1 MKTLNREAIQRM
13 VGVTGGSA
21 GGVVG
26 GGGGSV
32 DLTGYATESWVDER
46 YLSIEFFSSLF
57 KAYDSAAT
65 PNEIVPNGGD
75 TTAITNIK
83 AMFGFW
89 TEQYLSAL
97 GQNSGGGGG
106 ITLNEPLASINNSG
120 LSAPGVSQNGMT
132 IVWDNAN
139 GKWKYGSTG
148 GGGGVTQVNTGTG
161 LTGGPITGTGTISI
175 DSTYQSYISHGETAY
190 GWGDHSQAG
199 YATQTWVGQQG
210 FLISSDL
217 NGYSTQSW
225 VGDNYLPLSGGTL
238 TGDLRLKNSTN
249 YGMHLYFGDD
259 SYCYLYEDTDDH
271 LKIYGSKGVEIT
283 TGSGYNLT
291 WGGNVVATQSWIQSQ
306 SYLTG
311 ITSSMVTTALGFT
324 PLSNSTTFWGQSV
337 SNGAVSGSIE
347 AGNSGGAL
355 TGFHGIEFNTHGS
368 LSGYGG
374 FIDFHYDGSQ
384 SDYTVRLIE
393 ESAGVL
399 RIYGALRIGNA
410 ILSWDSSSNCLK
422 ITGSMYATGGVSA
435 LG

>member
-1 MKTLNREAIQRM
+1 MKSLNREAIQRM

-21 GGVVG
+21 GGVGG

-32 DLTGYATESWVDER
+32 DLTGYATESWVNEN

-57 KAYDSAAT
+57 KAYDSAST

-75 TTAITNIK
+75 TSAITNIK

-106 ITLNEPLASINNSG
+106 ITLNEPLASINAAG
-120 LSAPGVSQNGMT
+120 LGTPTATGQVLTWNGT
-132 IVWDNAN
+132 AWV
-139 GKWKYGSTG
+139 YGSTG
-148 GGGGVTQVNTGTG
+148 GGGGTVTQVNTGTG
-161 LTGGPITGTGTISI
+161 LTGGPISGTGTISI
-175 DSTYQSYISHGETAY
+175 ESTYQSYISHGETAY

-217 NGYSTQSW
+217 NGYATQLW

-249 YGMHLYFGDD
+249 YGMHLYFGDG

-271 LKIYGSKGVEIT
+271 LKVYGSKGVEIT

-291 WGGNVVATQSWIQSQ
+291 WGGNVVATQSWVGQQ
-306 SYLTG
+306 GFLTG

-324 PLSNSTTFWGQSV
+324 PLSNATTFWGQSV

-355 TGFHGIEFNTHGS
+355 TGFHGIELNTHGS

-374 FIDFHYDGSQ
+374 YIDFHYEGTS
-384 SDYTVRLIE
+384 SDYSTRLIE
-393 ESAGVL
+393 ESAGTL
-399 RIYGALRIGNA
+399 RLYGKLKIGSA
-410 ILSWDSSSNCLK
+410 FIEWDSTNNCLK
-422 ITGSMYATGGVSA
+422 ITGDAVVTGAVTA